1 MGDEYEWNDE
11 DLVIRPQGETAV
23 YRNPSNA
30 TVIRQR
36 DPFAGEEQ
44 FIVVLPEF
52 LPALILKL
60 QEHHAQN
67 RRGDVDQ

>member
-1 MGDEYEWNDE
+1 MADEYEWADE

-23 YRNPSNA
+23 YRNQKNA

-36 DPFAGEEQ
+36 DPFVGDEQ
-44 FIVVLPEF
+44 VIVVLPEF

-67 RRGDVDQ
+67 RRGEAE

>member
-1 MGDEYEWNDE
+1 MSDEYEWHEE

-23 YRNPSNA
+23 YRNKENS

-36 DPFAGEEQ
+36 DPFAGDEQ
-44 FIVVLPEF
+44 FVVVLPEF

-67 RRGDVDQ
+67 RRGEAE

>member
-1 MGDEYEWNDE
+1 MSDDYQWNDE
-11 DLVIRPQGETAV
+11 DMVINAQGETAV
-23 YRNPSNA
+23 YRNHKNA

-36 DPFAGEEQ
+36 DPFAGDEQ
-44 FIVVLPEF
+44 FVVILPEF

-67 RRGDVDQ
+67 RRGEAE